1 MDGQRLKE
9 ILSDYNLGDNQLVTF
24 QGKIESGRKQ
34 LNINDMGL
42 GFHMPEFSNGDF
54 EVIAFIKEK
63 NTNKPELMHEL
74 EHDDNFLSNLD
85 EETESEQ
92 ETIIDKHPQA
102 VTEIEIMET
111 PCKPKRY
118 VDTRSPGDRAMDE
131 EFLGI

>member
-63 NTNKPELMHEL
+63 NLPIPEYEHEL
-74 EHDDNFLSNLD
+74 AHNHDSSFYNIR
-85 EETESEQ
+85 EEEEK
-92 ETIIDKHPQA
+92 ELEIDKEPKA
-102 VTEIEIMET
+102 VVDIEVKEEPLHIELD
-111 PCKPKRY
+111 KEF
-118 VDTRSPGDRAMDE
+118 DR
-131 EFLGI
+131 